1 MQEEMTQKTI
11 ALVFRATSFT
21 ARHFEAVLREAKND
35 LERAD
40 TQAQNRKFQKK
51 QLKAMEKKAGN
62 KKSDD
67 RRDREKKEPPKKRGK
82 QKVSDLIGNGEKV
95 NTIEIPEDI
104 KAFKRVAKKYGVDFA
119 IKKDKSVDPP
129 KYIVF
134 FKAKDT
140 DVLKECFKDYLYKQ
154 EKKKTRMPFKQRLKL
169 AKQRMEQRNR
179 KREKKRDR
187 GEPSL

>member
-1 MQEEMTQKTI
+1 MQEEMTQTTI

-21 ARHFEAVLREAKND
+21 ARHFEAVLREAKHD

-40 TQAQNRKFQKK
+40 TQAQNKKFQKK
-51 QLKAMEKKAGN
+51 QLKTMEKKAGARN
-62 KKSDD
+62 ASEGSS
-67 RRDREKKEPPKKRGK
+67 REKKEPKKHGK
-82 QKVSDLIGNGEKV
+82 KKVSELVGDGDKV
-95 NTIEIPEDI
+95 NTMEIPDNI
-104 KAFKRVAKKYGVDFA
+104 KTFNRIAKKYGVDFA
-119 IKKDKSVDPP
+119 IKKDKSEKPP

-140 DVLKECFKDYLYKQ
+140 DVLKECFKDYLDKQ
-154 EKKKTRMPFKQRLKL
+154 SKKKTKVPFKQRLKN

-187 GEPSL
+187 GEQSL

>member
-21 ARHFEAVLREAKND
+21 ARHFEAVLREAKHD

-40 TQAQNRKFQKK
+40 TQAQNKKFQKK
-51 QLKAMEKKAGN
+51 QLKTMEKKA
-62 KKSDD
+62 SDKNTSD
-67 RRDREKKEPPKKRGK
+67 KGKKEPPKKHGK
-82 QKVSDLIGNGEKV
+82 KKVSELVGDGDKV
-95 NTIEIPEDI
+95 NTMEIPDNI
-104 KAFKRVAKKYGVDFA
+104 KTFNRIAKKYGVDFA
-119 IKKDKSVDPP
+119 IKKDKSEKPP

-140 DVLKECFKDYLYKQ
+140 DVLKECFKDYLDKQ
-154 EKKKTRMPFKQRLKL
+154 SKKKTKVPFKQRLKN

-187 GEPSL
+187 GEQSL